1 MSFYLRLK
9 NREFSDSF
17 QLRWKRVPQ
26 LGTQN
31 GKSSVSKLFEFGPGA
46 DPEDAVSGAQN
57 PDQMVNGNQ
66 LAEVG
71 WGQGMTGLKNK
82 HEDFEL
88 HSELHR
94 MPVDV

>member
-1 MSFYLRLK
+1 MRFYLRLK

-17 QLRWKRVPQ
+17 QLSWKRVPQ

-46 DPEDAVSGAQN
+46 DQGDAVSGVQN
-57 PDQMVNGNQ
+57 PDQMADSNQ

-71 WGQGMTGLKNK
+71 PGQGRTGLKNK
-82 HEDFEL
+82 HEDFEP

-94 MPVDV
+94 TPVDV